1 LQIIVA
7 LILAIEFVQNNSMT
21 PEHALPLRALGNMG
35 VLLQYQMNIMV
46 KREGFLSSNHAF
58 STSNYLAN
66 NRPSFRGS
74 NNNKMSD

>member
-1 LQIIVA
+1 
-7 LILAIEFVQNNSMT
+7 MT

-35 VLLQYQMNIMV
+35 VLQYQMNIMV
-46 KREGFLSSNHAF
+46 KREGFLSSNHAL